1 MTIDGNNADGDDSG
15 ASGGGGIF
23 NEGGDI
29 TTDADTS
36 ITNNEAVAGASGS
49 GGGLLIA
56 GGSYTAT
63 GTTITGNLTNRA
75 GGGIEVRNALSDD
88 SPATLVLTDVL
99 LNMNNAGADAPAPGN
114 GGGLHITGPSTTT
127 ISGGTANN
135 NSASNEGGALWNG
148 SGVMTIAE
156 FTINENNADFG
167 GGLFNNGGT
176 LNVSTSAIINNEA
189 LTTGGGIE
197 NIVNAIMTIDRSTIS
212 GNISEDNG
220 GGIFNSGTINVQAS
234 TVATNEAFGIGG
246 GIFSDGTA
254 NLSSSIFALN
264 AATSGTDV
272 SGIITSDNYN
282 LIGTDDAADFTAD
295 TDDLVGVDPLLDVL
309 ANNGGITLTHA
320 LLEGSPA
327 YNAGNPENMDT
338 DQIGQDVFEGRRDI
352 GAFEAQAILSTEDF
366 DSNETLTVYPN
377 PSNGESFVRLLPQFG
392 EKPQIEIIEVGS
404 GRLVRN
410 FTATQSTQP
419 LPLTGLA
426 NGLYILR
433 VTTNTKS
440 MSRKLILAR

>member
-1 MTIDGNNADGDDSG
+1 
-15 ASGGGGIF
+15 
-23 NEGGDI
+23 
-29 TTDADTS
+29 
-36 ITNNEAVAGASGS
+36 
-49 GGGLLIA
+49 
-56 GGSYTAT
+56 
-63 GTTITGNLTNRA
+63 
-75 GGGIEVRNALSDD
+75 
-88 SPATLVLTDVL
+88 
-99 LNMNNAGADAPAPGN
+99 MNNAGVDAPAPGN

-148 SGVMTIAE
+148 TGVMTITE
-156 FTINENNADFG
+156 FTVNENNADFG

-246 GIFSDGTA
+246 GIFSDGMA

-352 GAFEAQAILSTEDF
+352 GAFEAQTILSTEDF

-410 FTATQSTQP
+410 FTATQITQP